1 MCEFCSRKL
10 LKDHEC
16 GKDYPIHPC
25 ANGDLGVRAQ
35 YLDGGIVLYKDRHI
49 ASGYFDV
56 NYCPICGRRISLEGA
71 TEESDLVPLNQVLCD
86 MHNPDGGYAA
96 MAARDYYYKYYAT
109 EKERKAM
116 DRRDNL
122 LATFGIIFTIAFW
135 AAVIFAAISAFN

>member
-1 MCEFCSRKL
+1 
-10 LKDHEC
+10 
-16 GKDYPIHPC
+16 
-25 ANGDLGVRAQ
+25 
-35 YLDGGIVLYKDRHI
+35 
-49 ASGYFDV
+49 
-56 NYCPICGRRISLEGA
+56 
-71 TEESDLVPLNQVLCD
+71 
-86 MHNPDGGYAA
+86 